1 MKKNKIITLD
11 EVLTIENLRSAHK
24 SVMKICKNKKGKYN
38 FNFNKNINIENIY
51 RLLKNGEYKPL
62 PYILFVIYEPKPR
75 LVMSQSVND
84 KIVNHF
90 ISKNI
95 LIPNLEKKLCDNN
108 IATRIGKGSSYGNKL
123 MVKYINTLRQKGEVY
138 CLKLDISKYFYNI
151 NHEILLN
158 KLKKDKIDDKTLKII
173 SRLIDETNNPYVNKY
188 INDINYKNNLEIPI
202 YKNGVGLSIGAV
214 INQFLAIY
222 YINDVIK
229 FIKEKFHLKYSISYM
244 DDILVLHNDKE
255 HLKKVKKDIEKEI
268 NKLDLKLNPKST
280 ICSLKSGINFL
291 GVRHYEL
298 NGKYIRGFRKST
310 IKKVNKRLND
320 LKRSDLIKY
329 NRSLASYHGYYSII
343 NANEK
348 GDFKMKHID
357 KYESYQKKYKD
368 MLILLKEG
376 SFYKCYND
384 DAIIMRYIFDYT
396 FFNNSISF
404 GTKAYSKVFDELNRI
419 KISYVVI
426 SDEEYVNKFDNDIYN
441 VYLKLAKDNYE
452 EEKLINEINEKVKLL
467 INKDKNNH
475 KIILDYLNE
484 IE

>member
-229 FIKEKFHLKYSISYM
+229 FIKEKFHL
-244 DDILVLHNDKE
+244 
-255 HLKKVKKDIEKEI
+255 
-268 NKLDLKLNPKST
+268 LNPKST

-452 EEKLINEINEKVKLL
+452 EENLINEINEKVKLL